1 MKAAELARTLGF
13 KRSGNQWLGCCVAHD
28 DHNPSMI
35 IFDGRNGDAQVR
47 CLAGCSSADII
58 EALRARGVW
67 QGGVQNQ
74 GDSFSHP
81 LDDADRERRNREI
94 EERDR
99 KRAHL
104 ALRIW
109 EDAVN
114 PEGTPVER
122 YLESRGL
129 IWPDK
134 ASSIIRYHPRC
145 PKGPAGSVEYVP
157 ALIALMRDVESF
169 KPTAINR
176 LFLDIDRNV
185 KTGGMMLGLA
195 GNAAMMITSRHDT
208 FWDDL
213 SFCPRLAV
221 CEGLETGLA
230 INRNARCVWALGSA
244 GAIGRFPVIFGV
256 GHIVICADNDADNL
270 DSGFVAA
277 IDCARR
283 WNASSH
289 QRATI
294 MMPNLAGADFA
305 DCPIEV

>member
-1 MKAAELARTLGF
+1 
-13 KRSGNQWLGCCVAHD
+13 
-28 DHNPSMI
+28 
-35 IFDGRNGDAQVR
+35 
-47 CLAGCSSADII
+47 
-58 EALRARGVW
+58 VW

>member
-1 MKAAELARTLGF
+1 
-13 KRSGNQWLGCCVAHD
+13 
-28 DHNPSMI
+28 
-35 IFDGRNGDAQVR
+35 
-47 CLAGCSSADII
+47 
-58 EALRARGVW
+58 
-67 QGGVQNQ
+67 
-74 GDSFSHP
+74 
-81 LDDADRERRNREI
+81 
-94 EERDR
+94 
-99 KRAHL
+99 
-104 ALRIW
+104 
-109 EDAVN
+109 
-114 PEGTPVER
+114 
-122 YLESRGL
+122 
-129 IWPDK
+129 
-134 ASSIIRYHPRC
+134 
-145 PKGPAGSVEYVP
+145 
-157 ALIALMRDVESF
+157 
-169 KPTAINR
+169 
-176 LFLDIDRNV
+176 
-185 KTGGMMLGLA
+185 MMLGLA

>member
-1 MKAAELARTLGF
+1 MKAAELARALGF

-47 CLAGCSSADII
+47 CLAGCSSSDII

-67 QGGVQNQ
+67 QGGGYNS
-74 GDSFSHP
+74 GAITDTP
-81 LDDADRERRNREI
+81 LDDATRERRDREI
-94 EERDR
+94 AERDR
-99 KRAHL
+99 KRAKL
-104 ALRIW
+104 AIRIW
-109 EDAVN
+109 VQARDPV
-114 PEGTPVER
+114 GTPAEH
-122 YLESRGL
+122 YLWGRGL
-129 IWPDK
+129 YLPKD
-134 ASSIIRYHPRC
+134 AGSIIRYHPQC

-157 ALIALMRDVESF
+157 ALIALMRDVETF
-169 KPTAINR
+169 EPCAINR
-176 LFLDIDRNV
+176 LFLDIDQNA

-213 SFCPRLAV
+213 SFCPRLAI

-230 INRNARCVWALGSA
+230 ISRNARCVWALGSA

-256 GHIVICADNDADNL
+256 GHIVICADNDLDNL